1 MANTRTNYAKLRQ
14 VDLTTVSAKVSERK
28 RPTVVVIATNAA
40 KIAHEGPTGPFYRNP
55 SEFSSFFLVFYK
67 LLPFHYIEW

>member
-1 MANTRTNYAKLRQ
+1 MANTRTNDAKLRQ

-28 RPTVVVIATNAA
+28 RPTVIATNA
-40 KIAHEGPTGPFYRNP
+40 AHEGPTGPFYRNS